1 LSSPNPI
8 STAPPPPLPPQRT
21 PPLSSFLFP
30 SYLPPRD
37 LHSFPTRRSSDL
49 SALRLFPPGL
59 EVALD
64 LARVLLQVLRVDREP
79 VLRAV
84 RARLRVPAH
93 ATPVLLGRALQQR
106 HGIRPHGRY
115 GGQRR
120 VDRMCVVIEALR
132 PAVLVVSDD
141 QRVGLREQVAQPHV

>member
-84 RARLRVPAH
+84 RSEEHTSELQSLAYLVCRLLLEKKNTNKRAGEYPSNPPNVGEAR
-93 ATPVLLGRALQQR
+93 
-106 HGIRPHGRY
+106 
-115 GGQRR
+115 RR
-120 VDRMCVVIEALR
+120 ER
-132 PAVLVVSDD
+132 
-141 QRVGLREQVAQPHV
+141 